1 MQKMLAG
8 VFALMLAIGSAA
20 GLAAAEGSVP
30 GAAAPAP
37 AGLQA
42 ATATRVIDGDT
53 VVLESGERVRLL
65 GIDAPE
71 RGEAGAAAA
80 TAQLW
85 AFLQEAERHARGR
98 FPDPA
103 QGHPGEAVGDGAPPA
118 EGLRAPLWLRFEGR
132 RRDRYRRLLAYLIR
146 ADGACLNAALV
157 RRGVVRVLRRYPF
170 QGMEEFLRLEA
181 EAQAERVGLWRDA
194 EPSPQPRRSAAG
206 SRLLARGQ
214 PSRRSVP
221 AALK

>member
-1 MQKMLAG
+1 MQKVLAG

-20 GLAAAEGSVP
+20 GLAAAEGSAP
-30 GAAAPAP
+30 GAAAPAL

-42 ATATRVIDGDT
+42 ATVTRVIDGDT

-85 AFLQEAERHARGR
+85 ALLQEAQRHARVR
-98 FPDPA
+98 SPDLA
-103 QGHPGEAVGDGAPPA
+103 RGHSGEGVRDGTPRAG
-118 EGLRAPLWLRFEGR
+118 ELRAPLWLRIEGR

-170 QGMEEFLRLEA
+170 QGMEEFLRLEGA
-181 EAQAERVGLWRDA
+181 AQAERVGLWRDG
-194 EPSPQPRRSAAG
+194 EQPPQPRRSAAG
-206 SRLLARGQ
+206 SLLPVRGRRW
-214 PSRRSVP
+214 PRSVP